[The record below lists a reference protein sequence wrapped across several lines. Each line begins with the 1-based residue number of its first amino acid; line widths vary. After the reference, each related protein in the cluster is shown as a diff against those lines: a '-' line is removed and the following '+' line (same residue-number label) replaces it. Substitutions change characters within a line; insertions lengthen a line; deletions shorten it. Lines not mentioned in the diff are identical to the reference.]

1 MPLEGRLMP
10 LLWRKRTHHT
20 GLSQVQGSQSSCCH
34 HDHGIQTGICGL
46 KKIVCNPREKASQ
59 AEGFIDQHCVANYI
73 RLNTSALSD
82 PNSLCVNLLFPSS
95 SAPTKTLIDS
105 GSSHCFLDS
114 LFVSNHS
121 IDTTTIPPIRLCLFD
136 GTSNSTIMQI
146 AELLIK
152 FPSGEVFKT
161 TFYVTPLDS
170 SCSAVIGYN
179 WLKQYNL
186 LIDWSSGHIT
196 F

>member
-1 MPLEGRLMP
+1 MP
-10 LLWRKRTHHT
+10 LLWRKRTHCT
-20 GLSQVQGSQSSCCH
+20 GLSQVQGSQSSRCH
-34 HDHGIQTGICGL
+34 CDHGIQTGLRGL

-59 AEGFIDQHCVANYI
+59 AEGCIDQHCVTNYI
-73 RLNTSALSD
+73 RLNVSTLSD
-82 PNSLCVNLLFPSS
+82 PDSLCVNLLFPSS

-121 IDTTTIPPIRLCLFD
+121 INTTTIPLIGLHLFD
-136 GTSNSTIMQI
+136 GTSNSTITQI
-146 AELLIK
+146 VELLIK
-152 FPSGEVFKT
+152 FPSGEVFNI
-161 TFYVTPLDS
+161 TFYVTPLNS